1 MTGQS
6 RSLGGTELN
15 WCKAVRGGTGIA
27 VLALLISKPLDIPRL
42 QNALHKLQISHPI
55 LNSRLHCTTSER
67 TFSFVTSPAPFVKI
81 ESHGLSMSSKILG
94 GTGNDDVSPL
104 QRILEHELNQNTW
117 HDPGRASNTSGSD
130 MFFASI
136 YAMPNAK
143 WVVVMRLHVAACD
156 RTTAVSLLRE
166 LLLLMEEE
174 EEESNGEG
182 SLSLAIEDLVPNGKA
197 KKAIWA
203 RGIDVLSYSVNSIRQ
218 TNLKFSDTKGK
229 RFSQVVR
236 LQLNQNDTKR
246 VLAVS
251 LLHHLPIVT

>member
-1 MTGQS
+1 
-6 RSLGGTELN
+6 
-15 WCKAVRGGTGIA
+15 
-27 VLALLISKPLDIPRL
+27 
-42 QNALHKLQISHPI
+42 
-55 LNSRLHCTTSER
+55 
-67 TFSFVTSPAPFVKI
+67 
-81 ESHGLSMSSKILG
+81 
-94 GTGNDDVSPL
+94 
-104 QRILEHELNQNTW
+104 
-117 HDPGRASNTSGSD
+117 
-130 MFFASI
+130 
-136 YAMPNAK
+136 MPNAK